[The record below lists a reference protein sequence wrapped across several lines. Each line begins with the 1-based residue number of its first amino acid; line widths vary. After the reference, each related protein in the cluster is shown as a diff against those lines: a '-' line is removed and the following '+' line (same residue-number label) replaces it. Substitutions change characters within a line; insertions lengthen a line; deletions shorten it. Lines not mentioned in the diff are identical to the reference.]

1 MARLGVLVIH
11 SPEPFLGEFKETL
24 RRLGYVEG
32 QNMQIELRS
41 AQGKPDLL
49 PALAAE
55 LAGLKVDVLVAW
67 QTPAA
72 HAAKQATKTIP
83 IVISAGDPVGTGLV
97 ASLARPGGNITGMSN
112 ITAGLGGKTLELIRE
127 LVPSAKRVAV
137 LANDADPFTKP
148 FLENIQS
155 AGEAMAMEIRPL
167 RVRGVDEFD
176 AAFAQ
181 MAQWRADMVIVQPSL
196 ARDPAISRALKNRF
210 PTISA
215 MRAFPEA
222 GGLMSYAPSPTQ
234 SFREVAVYV
243 DKILKGVKP
252 ADLPMQQPTTFELVI
267 NAKTARSLGISLPR
281 ALLLRADQII
291 E

>member
-49 PALAAE
+49 PGLAAE
-55 LAGLKVDVLVAW
+55 LAGLKVDILVAW

-72 HAAKQATKTIP
+72 HAAKQATTTIP
-83 IVISAGDPVGTGLV
+83 IVIYAGDPVGTGLV
-97 ASLARPGGNITGMSN
+97 ASLARPGGNITGMSS

-127 LVPSAKRVAV
+127 LLPSAKRVAV
-137 LANDADPFTKP
+137 LANDVDPFTKP
-148 FLENIQS
+148 FLEQIQS
-155 AGEAMAMEIRPL
+155 AGEAMAIEIRPL

-181 MAQWRADMVIVQPSL
+181 MAQWRADMLIVQPSL
-196 ARDPAISRALKNRF
+196 ARDAAISRALKNRF

-222 GGLMSYAPSPTQ
+222 GGLMSYAASPTQ

-243 DKILKGVKP
+243 DKILKGAKP
-252 ADLPMQQPTTFELVI
+252 GDLPMQQPTTFELVI
-267 NAKTARSLGISLPR
+267 NAKTASSLGISLPR
-281 ALLLRADQII
+281 ALWLRADQII